1 VLEWRGKEIV
11 EAYIPAFGWM
21 DGWTETSGQLFSGKD
36 FNQLVHEYNCLV
48 W

>member
-1 VLEWRGKEIV
+1 MEGEGNSGGL
-11 EAYIPAFGWM
+11 YSSFWM
-21 DGWTETSGQLFSGKD
+21 DGWTETSGQLFSGRD